1 MSDSKLSVPQ
11 ASPEG
16 ASIPAAQSH
25 WFVIFLH
32 TFITSQRNPLCYQ
45 LLASRANILI
55 TSVLHGRIG
64 LHGSASI
71 TDLFASYMPNFF
83 AYLNCL
89 YLTGLG
95 SV

>member
-16 ASIPAAQSH
+16 ASLPAVHSH

-32 TFITSQRNPLCYQ
+32 TFYTSQRNLLCYQ
-45 LLASRANILI
+45 LHASRANILI
-55 TSVLHGRIG
+55 TFG

-71 TDLFASYMPNFF
+71 TDLFGNYMPNPLP
-83 AYLNCL
+83 YVNCL

>member
-25 WFVIFLH
+25 WFVIFFAL
-32 TFITSQRNPLCYQ
+32 IYYQRNPLCYQ
-45 LLASRANILI
+45 LHASRANILI
-55 TSVLHGRIG
+55 TFGLHGRLG

-71 TDLFASYMPNFF
+71 TDLFATYMPNHLL
-83 AYLNCL
+83 YLNCL
-89 YLTGLG
+89 YLMG
-95 SV
+95 